1 MLIGVH
7 VSAAGSLALAP
18 TRAKAVGAEVFQFF
32 SRSPQGG
39 SAVKIT
45 PALAKEFKVNCK
57 KYGQAESYIHTP
69 YYINL
74 ASLKNNIYYGSISVI
89 REELERGSLL
99 GVKYVMTHLGSAREV
114 GTKWLPMVVA
124 GLKKIMSGYKGST
137 KLLIEISAGSGEII
151 GDRFEEIAKILKGV
165 GNKEIGVCFD
175 TCHAFASG
183 YDLRDIKAVKK
194 TFGDFNK
201 IIGLGRLKLIHCND
215 SKTSLGSNRDRHEH
229 IGLGQIGI
237 NGFKAM
243 MAYGH
248 LQKIN
253 WCLET
258 PEDDN
263 RGDKENIKTLKKIRQ
278 VVMPVMGR
286 DRF

>member
-7 VSAAGSLALAP
+7 VSAAGNLALAP
-18 TRAKAVGAEVFQFF
+18 QRAKAVGAEVFQFF

-39 SAVKIT
+39 PAVKIT
-45 PALAKEFKVNCK
+45 PTLAKEFKANCK

-74 ASLKNNIYYGSISVI
+74 ASPKNNIYYGSIAVI

-114 GTKWLPMVVA
+114 GVKWLPMVVK
-124 GLKKIMSGYKGST
+124 GLKKIMDGYKGST
-137 KLLIEISAGSGEII
+137 KLLIEISAGSGEVI
-151 GDRFEEIAKILKGV
+151 GDKFEEIAKILKGV
-165 GNKEIGVCFD
+165 GHKEIGVCFD

-183 YDLRDIKAVKK
+183 YDLRDVKAVKK
-194 TFGDFNK
+194 TFGDFDK
-201 IIGLGRLKLIHCND
+201 IIGLNRLKLIHCND
-215 SKTSLGSNRDRHEH
+215 SKTPLGSNKDRHEH
-229 IGLGQIGI
+229 IGLGQIGL

-243 MAYGH
+243 MAYKP

-258 PEDDN
+258 PEDDKC
-263 RGDKENIKTLKKIRQ
+263 GDKENIKTLKKVRAQ
-278 VVMPVMGR
+278 VVHT
-286 DRF
+286 